1 MIVFTG
7 QLLYYTYIIVKTI
20 LEIGRRKLLI
30 RRPISLIKR
39 TKLLI
44 VLTVKGE
51 RVTVKGER

>member
-51 RVTVKGER
+51 GGKVNGER